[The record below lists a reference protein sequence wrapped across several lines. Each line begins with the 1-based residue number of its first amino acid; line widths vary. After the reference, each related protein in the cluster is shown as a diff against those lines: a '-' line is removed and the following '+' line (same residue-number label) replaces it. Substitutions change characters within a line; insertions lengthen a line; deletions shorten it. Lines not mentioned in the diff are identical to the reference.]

1 MLIVQIDSFSVAV
14 TRLQDVPYFGPAL
27 PEKGRFKKNQEFRE
41 FLITKCKYAEYSYWI
56 GTFYV
61 QCTQVI
67 CRGGGSTFCITLQP
81 VFILLDVR
89 RQLYFL
95 MIYP

>member
-1 MLIVQIDSFSVAV
+1 MLIIQINYFSVAV

-61 QCTQVI
+61 QCTKKFV
-67 CRGGGSTFCITLQP
+67 SLVNTITYIDA
-81 VFILLDVR
+81 VGVTE
-89 RQLYFL
+89 
-95 MIYP
+95 M